1 MYMLKSRHQIAFLSK
16 AVILFCALNASK
28 IEGQSNNENKWV
40 LSGNFQTV
48 TQFFDRDDEIG
59 ANTIVYRKQKSSN
72 ESWLFAKLSYND
84 WNFSMRYDLFNN
96 SPLLNPQAAYTNQ
109 GLGFFQI
116 NKKVKDL
123 DITAGYFYDQFASGT
138 LFRAYE
144 DRNIGIDYAI
154 RGVRLKYNIGEH
166 LRLKAFTGQQKGNIN
181 NRFGVT
187 PERLQGFNL
196 EYDTK
201 LGKNEKI
208 NLQTGASVVNRTLD
222 ESNMQAAAAEIRA
235 LPDFMKFNDPKYNT
249 FGMNAYTT
257 LNWGPFTFYGEYCHK
272 TKDLIRDLNE
282 LLNNDPGDV
291 YMGILTFAK
300 NRLGKKKKSSVA
312 VNLQYKKIDRFG
324 FRINPY
330 VNQLDGLISYLP
342 SVTRANTFRLLA
354 RYTSVPQVL
363 GEQGYTGDVLYA
375 INRKTKLNFN
385 YSSVNSLGF
394 NGDSSGNPIKLFRE
408 LYGSISHKF
417 SKKLKGKI
425 GLQTVQYNQERY
437 EIKPGV
443 EMVKTLTPFVEVTWK
458 YSRKKSIRF
467 EYQLLETEQDL
478 GSFMN
483 GVLEW
488 NIAPKYSFSVSN
500 MINHKPERFKGSS
513 IPKKVINYPTV
524 FASYTHNQ
532 SVFTLAYIK
541 QVQGVN
547 CTGGIC
553 RVEPAFSGVR
563 FTLNTNF

>member
-1 MYMLKSRHQIAFLSK
+1 MSTNRFKSTFLCAFIVFLSSFNGSVSE
-16 AVILFCALNASK
+16 AQNTTD
-28 IEGQSNNENKWV
+28 NKWV
-40 LSGNFQTV
+40 LTGNFQTV

-96 SPLLNPQAAYTNQ
+96 SPLLNPQAAFTNQ
-109 GLGFFQI
+109 GLGFYQI

-123 DITAGYFYDQFASGT
+123 DITVGYFYDQFASGT
-138 LFRAYE
+138 IFRAYE
-144 DRNIGIDYAI
+144 DRNIGIDYAV
-154 RGVRLKYNIGEH
+154 RGARLKYNVGEH
-166 LRLKAFTGQQKGNIN
+166 LKLKAFTGQQKGNIN
-181 NRFGVT
+181 DRFGVF
-187 PERLQGFNL
+187 PERIQGFNA
-196 EYDTK
+196 EYDFQF
-201 LGKNEKI
+201 GKKRKMNF
-208 NLQTGASVVNRTLD
+208 QTGASVVNRTLD
-222 ESNMQAAAAEIRA
+222 EETMQAVASEIRGYPRA
-235 LPDFMKFNDPKYNT
+235 QKFNNPKYNT
-249 FGMNAYTT
+249 FAINGYATVNVGA
-257 LNWGPFTFYGEYCHK
+257 FTFYGEYAHK

-282 LLNNDPGDV
+282 ILNNDPGDV
-291 YMGILTFAK
+291 YFGIVTFAK
-300 NRLGKKKKSSVA
+300 NKLGKKKKSSLA
-312 VNLQYKKIDRFG
+312 VNLQYKKIDKFG

-330 VNQLDGLISYLP
+330 VNQLDGLITYLP
-342 SVTRANTFRLLA
+342 SITRANTYRLLA

-363 GEQGYTGDVLYA
+363 GEQAFTGDVLFA
-375 INRKTKLNFN
+375 LNKKTKINMN
-385 YSSVNSLGF
+385 YSHVNSLGF
-394 NGDSSGNPIKLFRE
+394 NGDTSGNPIKLFRE
-408 LYGSISHKF
+408 AYISVQHKF
-417 SKKLKGKI
+417 SRKVKGKV
-425 GLQTVQYNQERY
+425 GFQTVQYNQDRY

-443 EMVKTLTPFVEVTWK
+443 ELVETLTPFMEITWK

-467 EYQLLETEQDL
+467 EYQLLETKQDL

-513 IPKKVINYPTV
+513 IPNKVINYPTV